1 MIGFLF
7 YSKKCKH
14 CYNLMI
20 IMENQKLLQ
29 MFTQKCVDDMNDVE
43 LTKLGLQAVPTLV
56 LINNQNGQQK
66 KGIYEKDNAFKWVE
80 AMIANRRQNMI
91 KYAENTRKLIQVNEM
106 KKRFKDGLFEYCQ
119 NESEGLSDSYAYWK
133 DNLEH
138 DIDNAQPKT
147 FLPFGHDEQYNIMT
161 IPEDKNMTKNKLT
174 QGDQEKLIQKELN
187 TRDQQD
193 SHIKTMM
200 EKQQIDSVVN
210 NSSNMQY

>member
-14 CYNLMI
+14 CLTLTK
-20 IMENQKLLQ
+20 IMESQGLLQ
-29 MFTQKCVDDMNDVE
+29 MFTHKCVDDMSDVE
-43 LTKLGLQAVPTLV
+43 ITKLGLQAVPTLV

-80 AMIANRRQNMI
+80 AMITNRRQNMI
-91 KYAENTRKLIQVNEM
+91 KYAENTRKLIQANEM
-106 KKRFKDGLFEYCQ
+106 KKRFKDGLFGYCK
-119 NESEGLSDSYAYWK
+119 NESEGLSDAYAYWK

-161 IPEDKNMTKNKLT
+161 IPDNALKNKLT
-174 QGDQEKLIQKELN
+174 QGDQEKLIQKELS
-187 TRDQQD
+187 TRNQQD
-193 SHIKTMM
+193 SQIKSIM
-200 EKQQIDSVVN
+200 EKQQIDSVIN
-210 NSSNMQY
+210 NSNNGII